1 MAANIRRTAESTRG
15 TSFSDF
21 DRAAANHNGLAVG
34 AAAAMKV
41 KGIEAETD

>member
-1 MAANIRRTAESTRG
+1 MANIRRTAESTRG
-15 TSFSDF
+15 TLFNDF

-41 KGIEAETD
+41 KGIEAETG